1 MKAKETSVSSCVVT
15 DPEMLAE
22 VIRGARIAPLQIGN
36 RPSASSLA
44 RVVCPNSCL
53 ELVTLGPAML
63 FTGAMPVDCFTF
75 TYVMTCPG
83 TGRSFNFSTNHT
95 DGYMGFF
102 PPGGALDAYTPAG
115 LSDAILTVRAGAFR
129 KALGVY
135 FPEVSEDLLSNGA
148 AMRVGDSEQRLLRQ
162 TIAAVSEA
170 IRDTDQPL
178 ACEAARL
185 QLERDLL
192 FTFITALRSGCHEI
206 VPPPKMRMARR
217 YARFRRAREFVRD
230 HVGEE
235 LHVDDLAEDLHLSE
249 RGIECLFHEM
259 LGMPPSAF
267 IRQQR
272 LHCAHHALLEA
283 SPRFGGVKE
292 VALTWGFWHL
302 GHFSHD
308 YRELFGE
315 SPGDTLAKQPVGRPD
330 QNRLMGTSGE
340 TAPCQQQPCHPGR
353 CHG

>member
-1 MKAKETSVSSCVVT
+1 MKEKETSVSSCVVT

-83 TGRSFNFSTNHT
+83 IGRSFNFSTDHT
-95 DGYMGFF
+95 DGYIGFF

-129 KALGVY
+129 KALDVY
-135 FPEVSEDLLSNGA
+135 FPEVSEDLLSHGA

-162 TIAAVSEA
+162 TIAAVSES
-170 IRDTDQPL
+170 IREPDQPL

-217 YARFRRAREFVRD
+217 YARFRRARDFVME
-230 HVGEE
+230 HINEK
-235 LHVDDLAEDLHLSE
+235 LHVDDLAEELHLSE
-249 RGIECLFHEM
+249 RGVECLFQDM
-259 LGMPPSAF
+259 LGMAPSVF
-267 IRQQR
+267 IRHQK
-272 LHCAHHALLEA
+272 LHHVHDALLR
-283 SPRFGGVKE
+283 SCPRLGRVKE

-302 GHFSHD
+302 GRFAHD

-315 SPGDTLAKQPVGRPD
+315 SPADTLAKRPD
-330 QNRLMGTSGE
+330 EQPDPNRLIGTSGDN
-340 TAPCQQQPCHPGR
+340 APYHQ
-353 CHG
+353 